1 MHGIASMFLGTAFPL
16 EVVHPGLKGLQA
28 EGNLIFSPA
37 QSLHCCTAL
46 VDSKKF
52 RIQLKFSAEWT
63 TSLSGKLKIIVKLC
77 FLSRYKQKQINIFCP
92 FSGICLVLAS
102 WTTKNKC
109 VDLTYKYLNIVVE
122 KYVQRLM
129 VIDKAAT
136 RQHLLREY
144 PIEGDRPWVWGN
156 KGT

>member
-1 MHGIASMFLGTAFPL
+1 M
-16 EVVHPGLKGLQA
+16 
-28 EGNLIFSPA
+28 
-37 QSLHCCTAL
+37 
-46 VDSKKF
+46 
-52 RIQLKFSAEWT
+52 
-63 TSLSGKLKIIVKLC
+63 
-77 FLSRYKQKQINIFCP
+77 
-92 FSGICLVLAS
+92 LAS
-102 WTTKNKC
+102 WTTKNKSF
-109 VDLTYKYLNIVVE
+109 DLTYKYLNIVVE

>member
-1 MHGIASMFLGTAFPL
+1 MKDWLSFFHSAVKKVFNDRLRSCMVFLGTAFPL

-77 FLSRYKQKQINIFCP
+77 FANT
-92 FSGICLVLAS
+92 CL
-102 WTTKNKC
+102 
-109 VDLTYKYLNIVVE
+109 
-122 KYVQRLM
+122 M
-129 VIDKAAT
+129 
-136 RQHLLREY
+136 QH
-144 PIEGDRPWVWGN
+144 
-156 KGT
+156 

>member
-52 RIQLKFSAEWT
+52 RFQLKFSAEWT

-77 FLSRYKQKQINIFCP
+77 FLSRYKQKQIIFLSVFWHMP
-92 FSGICLVLAS
+92 SVGI
-102 WTTKNKC
+102 
-109 VDLTYKYLNIVVE
+109 VDNE
-122 KYVQRLM
+122 KQ
-129 VIDKAAT
+129 IF
-136 RQHLLREY
+136 
-144 PIEGDRPWVWGN
+144 
-156 KGT
+156 